1 MTFVGAFAEKPQ
13 GKRCFP
19 DLPRSADKD
28 HLSLEAGGDGLAEIS
43 GGVHNMDN
51 TPVYSLVK

>member
-43 GGVHNMDN
+43 GV
-51 TPVYSLVK
+51 TSSVLS